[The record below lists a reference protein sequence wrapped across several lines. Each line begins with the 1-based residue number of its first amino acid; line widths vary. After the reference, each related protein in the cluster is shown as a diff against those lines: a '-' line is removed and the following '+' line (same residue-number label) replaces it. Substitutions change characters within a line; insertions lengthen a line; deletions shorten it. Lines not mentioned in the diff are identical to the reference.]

1 MDLKPFIVSG
11 LAMGAVYALSGVGLT
26 VLHRTTGVVN
36 IAYGATGA
44 LGALVGWDLI
54 QQGVAEPVAW
64 AAAVATATAVSL
76 AYGVLIAPRLALRDQ
91 TTNAAAT
98 LGLAL
103 VLLGLT
109 QLIWRDEARSF
120 DLPTSDSAFDVL
132 GVRVVATQALALGLA
147 VAVTVL
153 VGLFLA
159 RTRTGLNLR
168 AMAQD
173 RELSGMMG
181 IQVTRMGALA
191 WALCGALAGISGL
204 LVADLVRLEAGTLM
218 LLVVP
223 GIAAAIIGRLESLP
237 LVCAGGLGLGVI
249 EGIGTPYDWIA
260 NYRSILPLLVAS
272 VLLLVLHRR
281 GTLQTAPGQ

>member
-36 IAYGATGA
+36 FAYGATGA

-54 QQGVAEPVAW
+54 EHGTSEPVAW
-64 AAAVATATAVSL
+64 AAAIAVAVAVSL
-76 AYGVLIAPRLALRDQ
+76 AYGLLVAPRLALRDQ
-91 TTNAAAT
+91 TTNAGAT

-109 QLIWRDEARSF
+109 QLLWRDEARSF
-120 DLPTSDSAFDVL
+120 DLPTSDMAFTML

-147 VAVTVL
+147 LAVTGL
-153 VGLFLA
+153 VGVLLA
-159 RTRTGLNLR
+159 RTRSGLSLR
-168 AMAQD
+168 GMAQD
-173 RELSGMMG
+173 RELSGMLG

-204 LVADLVRLEAGTLM
+204 LVADLVRLEAGTLT

-237 LVCAGGLGLGVI
+237 LVCVGGLAIGVI
-249 EGIGTPYDWIA
+249 EALGTPYDSIA
-260 NYRSILPLLVAS
+260 DYRSIAPLLVAS
-272 VLLLVLHRR
+272 VILLLQHGR
-281 GTLQTAPGQ
+281 GGMRMASAR